1 MIVVLSLVGIRSTRL
16 QLNRGIILK
25 VPVSKFRE
33 THILI
38 EFRIVFTAVL
48 KVESKLLCEL
58 FRFFRRYALRRLKGC
73 RLDDLLVFCII
84 TEGYLYSESIASF
97 CNSSHK

>member
-1 MIVVLSLVGIRSTRL
+1 MLLILTFVSVCCAWF
-16 QLNRGIILK
+16 QLDRCEILK
-25 VPVSKFRE
+25 VPVSKLRE

-38 EFRIVFTAVL
+38 EFRIILASAF
-48 KVESKLLCEL
+48 KFIRKLLCEFLCL
-58 FRFFRRYALRRLKGC
+58 FRGNTLRRLEGC

-84 TEGYLYSESIASF
+84 TEGYLYSESIAPL